1 MVRSKYGEMRF
12 NMVAYVR
19 YLNQLGFKDSYT
31 DAFGRTKTVLR
42 QNNFELAKGQLTFT
56 GWLIDPKFHYLLYVW
71 SSNANQGQGA
81 QVVIAGNLNY
91 HFSDAFEL
99 FAGVHSVPSTR
110 TTNRTF
116 PNWLRNDNR
125 TIADEYFRGSY
136 TTGVWAQGTIA
147 PGLGYRAMVANNLS
161 TLGVSADQ
169 LDPRIHT
176 VSGALWW
183 MPTTHE
189 YGPAQGFGDFE
200 HHTSLATLF
209 AVHFSYSRESAE
221 AQPNVNEFENTQ
233 LHLSDGTLLFSP
245 NAFNTAGQVTKAT
258 YRMLDVNGGLKY
270 RGLSMDAEYYVR
282 WLGDFEVVGFV
293 PVSHLTD
300 NGFQVQASAMVL
312 PKRLQ
317 AYLSGSKIF
326 GKYGDPWDLAL
337 GLNWFPLKRK
347 ELRVNVQGLYVDRS
361 PVGYLSYV
369 TPIGAKGWGMTTDLS
384 LAF

>member
-1 MVRSKYGEMRF
+1 MVRARRRPSASLAPSLVCLALALGLTGGRASAQAAPPPAAQASASAPLSPADAAELRDQLRALRVQADALQRRLDAAAPAPPGAVLAAAAPADDQISRIEPAPEAQASPTTWGSYAPGEGFTMVRSKYGEMRF

-136 TTGVWAQGTIA
+136 TTGVWAQGTVA

-189 YGPAQGFGDFE
+189 YGPAQGFGA
-200 HHTSLATLF
+200 LA
-209 AVHFSYSRESAE
+209 AVAEVDGEQGGERGVMLEIAE
-221 AQPNVNEFENTQ
+221 ALGRPVF
-233 LHLSDGTLLFSP
+233 
-245 NAFNTAGQVTKAT
+245 V
-258 YRMLDVNGGLKY
+258 GG
-270 RGLSMDAEYYVR
+270 RHPPERA
-282 WLGDFEVVGFV
+282 
-293 PVSHLTD
+293 
-300 NGFQVQASAMVL
+300 
-312 PKRLQ
+312 
-317 AYLSGSKIF
+317 
-326 GKYGDPWDLAL
+326 
-337 GLNWFPLKRK
+337 
-347 ELRVNVQGLYVDRS
+347 
-361 PVGYLSYV
+361 
-369 TPIGAKGWGMTTDLS
+369 
-384 LAF
+384 